1 MKKLISA
8 VALSLI
14 QATTSYGTPAFFKDS
29 LLTIKEGI
37 VVLGEEIR
45 YYRNLQME
53 LKENG
58 DFRVVE
64 GENLALAQV
73 DELAVAVLFTEPN
86 QVELQITGHKS
97 TPCIDLKTAVTREGN
112 TFDFAVAESPQ
123 QTFDVCVQVLDPYE
137 LTAELD
143 VSGLAKGDYRVRVNH
158 DEIDFTLE

>member
-1 MKKLISA
+1 MKKWISA

-64 GENLALAQV
+64 GENLTLARV
-73 DELAVAVLFTEPN
+73 DELAVAVLYTEPK
-86 QVELQITGHKS
+86 QVELQISGHKS

-112 TFDFAVAESPQ
+112 TFYFAVAESPQ
-123 QTFDVCVQVLDPYE
+123 QTFDVCVQVLAPYE
-137 LTAELD
+137 ITAELD
-143 VSGLAKGDYRVRVNH
+143 VAGLGKGDYLVRVNAA
-158 DEIDFTLE
+158 EIDFTLE